1 MTLVIFKVNQLGDNV
16 VFLPVVQALS
26 AALPDWKIV
35 VMTSP
40 VAARLYEVTCPQVE
54 VRTIE
59 TAAFNGAWR
68 RPALLARLA
77 TEVRALKPDACLL
90 GDDQGSVAH
99 LLARASGA
107 AVRVG
112 PHTPRVRLNAWLT
125 ERVATADGELVAA
138 HNWRI
143 AGKLAPNLPAAIP
156 APDLS
161 AFGREEHEAV
171 LIHAGASRAY
181 KRWPVA
187 RFVELANKISESH
200 PVVWMDQRVAEE
212 DALNAAVRREPVGTL
227 DEFVRIMAGARHLVG
242 NNSGPMN
249 LASALG
255 VPGTVFNGP
264 STPNWDPPWHR
275 ERFDLLQDP
284 ALACQ
289 PCDRLTH
296 PVNACQNSA
305 HPMACMDRWSVAEIH
320 ERIMRRLTRPTATA
334 G

>member
-40 VAARLYEVTCPQVE
+40 VAARLYEVCCPQAE

-68 RPALLARLA
+68 RPALLAKLA
-77 TEVRALKPDACLL
+77 ADLRVLKPDVCLL

-99 LLARASGA
+99 LLARMSGA
-107 AVRVG
+107 GVRVG
-112 PHTPRVRLNAWLT
+112 PHTARVRLNACLT

-161 AFGREEHEAV
+161 AFGREEHGAV

-181 KRWPVA
+181 KRWPTA
-187 RFVELANKISESH
+187 RFVELANKIRESH
-200 PVVWMDQRVAEE
+200 PVVWVEQRAHEE
-212 DALNAAVRREPVGTL
+212 GALNDAVRLMPVGTL
-227 DEFVRIMAGARHLVG
+227 DEFVRLMAGARHFVG

-255 VPGTVFNGP
+255 VPGTIFNGP

-275 ERFDLLQDP
+275 ERFDLLMDP
-284 ALACQ
+284 TLSCQ

-296 PVNACQNSA
+296 PVNACQNSE
-305 HPMACMDRWSVAEIH
+305 HPMACMDRWSVAEVH
-320 ERIMRRLTRPTATA
+320 ERIMRRLTHQSATA
-334 G
+334 D